1 MGTKAKTI
9 ARKIGARIM
18 KRFLLLSL
26 LLITIPCFAA
36 EDYYQFSSPK
46 EHQRFANLTSE
57 LRCLVCQ
64 NQNLSESNAALAADL
79 RNQVYQQIQKGQSD
93 KQIVDYLIARYGDF
107 ILYRPPVKASTAGL
121 WFGPFIFLFIGL
133 GYLFFY
139 IRNRQKQ

>member
-1 MGTKAKTI
+1 MKKLFLI
-9 ARKIGARIM
+9 AW
-18 KRFLLLSL
+18 
-26 LLITIPCFAA
+26 LIFASPCFAA
-36 EDYYQFSSPK
+36 EDYYQFSSPE

-64 NQNLSESNAALAADL
+64 NQNLSESNASLANDL
-79 RNQVYQQIQKGQSD
+79 RNQVYQQIQKGLSD

-121 WFGPFIFLFIGL
+121 WFGPFLFLFIGL

-139 IRNRQKQ
+139 IRNKSSRQKP